1 MRTEPTAS
9 CDARGFFYATPAKR
23 TDQTSYHGLPV
34 AYTEYFM
41 ALTTAQIADL
51 FSLYRDELMRRL
63 IGMVHSRD
71 TAADLMQDTY
81 VRLLRITDAQPVE
94 QPRALLHRI
103 ARNLAIDYLRA
114 RKNGPNAA
122 DPLETALDLPC
133 PVPTQERA
141 LLGKERLQMFIQAVE
156 DLPPRTR
163 EAFVLYRVHEYSYR
177 EIAAHMGI
185 SLSGVDKH
193 IRRAIEQT
201 CASVDA
207 FDGVE

>member
-1 MRTEPTAS
+1 
-9 CDARGFFYATPAKR
+9 
-23 TDQTSYHGLPV
+23 
-34 AYTEYFM
+34 M

-63 IGMVHSRD
+63 VGMVRSRD

-133 PVPTQERA
+133 PVPSQERA

-156 DLPPRTR
+156 NLPPRTR

-207 FDGVE
+207 FDGVECE